1 MLDTIFFDRKINQ
14 FDFRHFKRNFT
25 VHQYKNKL
33 LDFDKL
39 TAICTILMWSSN
51 LNRDYKNGSGTERC
65 FCCEPEKAEI

>member
-39 TAICTILMWSSN
+39 TAICTDVVEQSKQGLQKRIWN
-51 LNRDYKNGSGTERC
+51 
-65 FCCEPEKAEI
+65 